1 VTKNRRIA
9 IDAWLK
15 AYFAD
20 PTRTADYE
28 TSRNHRRTI
37 VERDAQGLRITTIRF
52 PGVKDKKMNK
62 IPRGQ
67 KHVWNATIL
76 CATHRKRI
84 RSVLG
89 SPGHYPADR
98 FAYESASKS

>member
-1 VTKNRRIA
+1 VTEKRRIA

-15 AYFAD
+15 AYFDD

-37 VERDAQGLRITTIRF
+37 VERDAQGMRISTLRY
-52 PGVKDKKMNK
+52 PDGKDKKINK
-62 IPRGQ
+62 LPRGQ
-67 KHVWNATIL
+67 KSAWTATIL

-84 RSVLG
+84 G
-89 SPGHYPADR
+89 NSPLPTQWVH
-98 FAYESASKS
+98 S